1 MEKKKMYYGW
11 WIVIGCILFTT
22 ALVPP
27 AIALYSKFALAV
39 SADLIGEGKTAQFM
53 TGNLIIQLIGVILSP
68 FAAKYLAKRNFRNIQ
83 IFSVVGY
90 VLAYASYS
98 LAQNIWHLYIS
109 SFFVGIFF
117 LYSTMIPVTMM
128 LSNWFV
134 AKRGMAM
141 SISMTGIGLGGF
153 IFSPLITYLLK
164 NYGWR
169 VGYQV
174 MALIMLVVAIPI
186 AIFIFRSKPAEKGLL
201 AYGLDENGNVIP
213 EEKKKNVAAVAEPIA
228 ISAKESFHK
237 PFFYLLLIGMFA
249 NGLINGG
256 SLQNFPPALQKEWG
270 PDTQAII
277 ISLYSII
284 GVLGK
289 VTLGWANDRFGIVWS
304 TIVAVVTFGLSFV
317 CMLFSGMQPMIYLM
331 SVLFGL
337 GLGIG
342 SISPSL
348 ITASV
353 YGQKQYGEAF
363 GFMNSATQAGLAF
376 GGVMVATIADSAG
389 NYKIAWMIMLALTVL
404 TLFGWI
410 GGYKGSRKF
419 CSSAAS

>member
-1 MEKKKMYYGW
+1 MEKNKMFYGW
-11 WIVIGCILFTT
+11 WIVIGSILFTT
-22 ALVPP
+22 ALIPP

-53 TGNLIIQLIGVILSP
+53 TGNLIIQLIGVFLSP
-68 FAAKYLAKRNFRNIQ
+68 FASKYLAKRNFRNIQ
-83 IFSVVGY
+83 IVSVIGY

-117 LYSTMIPVTMM
+117 LYSTVIPVTMM
-128 LSNWFV
+128 ISNWFV

-141 SISMTGIGLGGF
+141 SVAMTGIGLGGF
-153 IFSPLITYLLK
+153 IFSPLITYLLN

-169 VGYQV
+169 IGYQV
-174 MALIMLVVAIPI
+174 MALIMIAVALPI
-186 AIFIFRSKPAEKGLL
+186 AIFVFRVKPAEKGLF
-201 AYGLDENGNVIP
+201 AYGLDENGNAIQT
-213 EEKKKNVAAVAEPIA
+213 EKKKNVAVVIEPIN

-237 PFFYLLLIGMFA
+237 PFFFLLIIGMVA

-256 SLQNFPPALQKEWG
+256 ALQNFPPALQKEWG
-270 PDTQAII
+270 SDTQAIV

-284 GVLGK
+284 GVVGK
-289 VTLGWANDRFGIVWS
+289 LALGWLNDRFGIIWS
-304 TIVAVVTFGLSFV
+304 TVFGVVSFGLSFV
-317 CMLFSGMQPMIYLM
+317 FMLFSDMPAMIYLM
-331 SVLFGL
+331 SVVF

-342 SISPSL
+342 IGAITPSL

-363 GFMNSATQAGLAF
+363 GYMNSATQAGLAC
-376 GGVMVATIADSAG
+376 GGLMVATIADSAG
-389 NYKIAWMIMLALTVL
+389 NYKIAWVIMLVLTVL
-404 TLFGWI
+404 TLSAWI
-410 GGYKGSRKF
+410 AGIKGSRKY
-419 CSSAAS
+419 CSNAS